1 MGILITKSD
10 FVGVYA
16 IPKTINDNIDAFIN
30 ECEEQYLIDLLG
42 VELYDLF
49 KADLVNKIPQTN
61 IYLTIY
67 NKFTEA
73 IGSFVYSSIG
83 MKNMLL
89 GYLYFEITRDNN
101 TKNTSSGQVVNTV
114 ETSVRSGNAMLF
126 KKHNDSI
133 KTHKVIQTY
142 ILDNLDVYPTFKG
155 IVKNYSSPF

>member
-10 FVGVYA
+10 FVGQFA
-16 IPKTINDNIDAFIN
+16 IPKTVNDNIDSFILDY
-30 ECEEQYLIDLLG
+30 EEQYLIDLLG
-42 VELYDLF
+42 VELFDLF
-49 KADLVNKIPQTN
+49 QADLVNRIPQTN
-61 IYLTIY
+61 IYLAIY

-83 MKNMLL
+83 MKNMVL

-101 TKNTSSGQVVNTV
+101 TKNTSSGQVNNVI

-155 IVKNYSSPF
+155 IIKNYSSPF